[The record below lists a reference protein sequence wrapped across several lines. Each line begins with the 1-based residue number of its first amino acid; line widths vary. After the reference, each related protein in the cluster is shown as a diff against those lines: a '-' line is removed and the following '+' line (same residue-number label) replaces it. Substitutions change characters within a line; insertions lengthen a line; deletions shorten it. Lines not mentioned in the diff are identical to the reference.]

1 MPSAR
6 SLARLDAL
14 VWTLIFGGLF
24 LVILGIATHD
34 EAVIAGWSLTVL
46 GGIAA
51 AAGVVLIYVRS
62 RLPEPPPAPGA
73 QSPQQ
78 RPPETKR

>member
-1 MPSAR
+1 MASAR
-6 SLARLDAL
+6 ALARLDAL

-24 LVILGIATHD
+24 MVILGIASHD
-34 EAVIAGWSLTVL
+34 EAAIAGWSLSVL

-51 AAGVVLIYVRS
+51 AAGVVLIFVRS
-62 RLPEPPPAPGA
+62 RLQEPPAPGA
-73 QSPQQ
+73 QSPQ